1 MRVGVRFAGVI
12 GGGAN
17 VGVRDAGAASVIVG
31 KTGRVAVGVAVD
43 VGANATRINCGASIA
58 PIVIPPHTQPMSK
71 PTPMARM
78 TCWDKRLVNTVED
91 YSTEKGFRNQR
102 ATENPEDFLTHSA
115 GCVRMSNDRSMIFF
129 LVFASAFFAA
139 LVLTPPIARLAQRT
153 GALDRPAARRIH
165 DHPIP
170 RFGGATLFLA
180 FWIAV
185 AISLTFP
192 RTDPNEIVRLAGLL
206 VGGLILFAIGAVD
219 DHRELKATPQLIAQF
234 VAASIAVA
242 SGVVIEEIPNP
253 FGGSIPF
260 QMWFAVLF
268 TLFWLAGM
276 INTINWLDGVD
287 GLAPGVAVIASGV
300 MFVHTYRLQ
309 QFSIALLALA
319 LIGAVLG
326 FLIYNFYPARIF
338 MGSAGAN
345 VLGFTLGVLS
355 IMGGAKVATVLLV
368 LGIPIL
374 DVAWQIYN
382 RLRHGKSPFT
392 ADRGHLH
399 HRLLDRGLSQRAIVL
414 LYYGLTAML
423 GALALVLPSGVY
435 KLIAL
440 VIIGIGALL
449 ILIRLGEMTARR
461 K

>member
-1 MRVGVRFAGVI
+1 
-12 GGGAN
+12 
-17 VGVRDAGAASVIVG
+17 
-31 KTGRVAVGVAVD
+31 
-43 VGANATRINCGASIA
+43 
-58 PIVIPPHTQPMSK
+58 
-71 PTPMARM
+71 
-78 TCWDKRLVNTVED
+78 
-91 YSTEKGFRNQR
+91 
-102 ATENPEDFLTHSA
+102 
-115 GCVRMSNDRSMIFF
+115 
-129 LVFASAFFAA
+129 
-139 LVLTPPIARLAQRT
+139 
-153 GALDRPAARRIH
+153 
-165 DHPIP
+165 
-170 RFGGATLFLA
+170 
-180 FWIAV
+180 
-185 AISLTFP
+185 
-192 RTDPNEIVRLAGLL
+192 
-206 VGGLILFAIGAVD
+206 
-219 DHRELKATPQLIAQF
+219 
-234 VAASIAVA
+234 
-242 SGVVIEEIPNP
+242 
-253 FGGSIPF
+253 
-260 QMWFAVLF
+260 MWFAVLF

>member
-1 MRVGVRFAGVI
+1 M
-12 GGGAN
+12 AN
-17 VGVRDAGAASVIVG
+17 DS
-31 KTGRVAVGVAVD
+31 
-43 VGANATRINCGASIA
+43 
-58 PIVIPPHTQPMSK
+58 
-71 PTPMARM
+71 
-78 TCWDKRLVNTVED
+78 
-91 YSTEKGFRNQR
+91 
-102 ATENPEDFLTHSA
+102 
-115 GCVRMSNDRSMIFF
+115 SMIFY

-139 LVLTPPIARLAQRT
+139 LVLTPPIARLAHRT
-153 GALDRPAARRIH
+153 GAVDRPAARRIH
-165 DHPIP
+165 DHPTP
-170 RFGGATLFLA
+170 RLGGATLFLA
-180 FWIAV
+180 FWLAV

-192 RTDPNEIVRLAGLL
+192 RTDPNEMVRLAGLL
-206 VGGLILFAIGAVD
+206 IGSIILFAVGAYD
-219 DHRELKATPQLIAQF
+219 DHHELKATPQLVTQLIAAG
-234 VAASIAVA
+234 VAVA

-253 FGGSIPF
+253 LGGSIPF
-260 QMWFAVLF
+260 PMWFAVLF

-287 GLAPGVAVIASGV
+287 GLASGVAVIASTV

-309 QFSIALLALA
+309 QYSIALLALA

-449 ILIRLGEMTARR
+449 ILIRLGAMTARR

>member
-1 MRVGVRFAGVI
+1 
-12 GGGAN
+12 
-17 VGVRDAGAASVIVG
+17 
-31 KTGRVAVGVAVD
+31 
-43 VGANATRINCGASIA
+43 
-58 PIVIPPHTQPMSK
+58 
-71 PTPMARM
+71 
-78 TCWDKRLVNTVED
+78 
-91 YSTEKGFRNQR
+91 
-102 ATENPEDFLTHSA
+102 
-115 GCVRMSNDRSMIFF
+115 MIFF

-139 LVLTPPIARLAQRT
+139 LVLTPPITRLAYHT
-153 GALDRPAARRIH
+153 GAVDRPAARRIH
-165 DHPIP
+165 DRLVP
-170 RFGGATLFLA
+170 RLGGVTLFFA
-180 FWIAV
+180 FWLAV
-185 AISLTFP
+185 GFTRDFP

-206 VGGLILFAIGAVD
+206 IGSIILFAIGVYD
-219 DHRELKATPQLIAQF
+219 DHRELKPLPQLMTQ
-234 VAASIAVA
+234 VLAASIAVA
-242 SGVVIEEIPNP
+242 AGVMIGEIPNP
-253 FGGSIPF
+253 FGGTLLF
-260 QMWFAVLF
+260 ETWFAVLF
-268 TLFWLAGM
+268 TLFWLVGM

-287 GLAPGVAVIASGV
+287 GLASGVAVIAGAV
-300 MFVHTYRLQ
+300 MFVHTFRLHQ
-309 QFSIALLALA
+309 YSLALLALA

-338 MGSAGAN
+338 MGSAGAS

-382 RLRHGKSPFT
+382 RLRHGRSPFA

-399 HRLLDRGLSQRAIVL
+399 HRLLDLGLSQRVIVL
-414 LYYGLTAML
+414 LYYGLTALL

-449 ILIRLGEMTARR
+449 ILLRLGELTTRR